1 MAYIKKTTAFCVV
14 FLALYAVFNNVEAN
28 ECSYDYSCYGL
39 QYCCDRKYPESNVC
53 RHSCIGQSCIIDSD
67 CAPGEC
73 CDSDDKCRSEGNC
86 DLEGLAG
93 WIVAI
98 IVISIIVVIVIP
110 IAVGI
115 FCCCC
120 AASASRRQAHAG
132 VIVTQPIVTGT
143 TVQYPTQQGQPMYYQ
158 PSPQAYQ
165 PPPPQLYQPP
175 PPQGT
180 VYPSAASGP
189 PIAMTPQTEQKQ

>member
-1 MAYIKKTTAFCVV
+1 M
-14 FLALYAVFNNVEAN
+14 
-28 ECSYDYSCYGL
+28 
-39 QYCCDRKYPESNVC
+39 
-53 RHSCIGQSCIIDSD
+53 
-67 CAPGEC
+67 
-73 CDSDDKCRSEGNC
+73 
-86 DLEGLAG
+86 EGLAG